1 MTLQPSD
8 QITSP
13 VDWRWMYSKDNM
25 FSVDWCRAY
34 DVNLKNKDLA
44 APAKEFVHDANVERK
59 NIMSSVL

>member
-1 MTLQPSD
+1 
-8 QITSP
+8 
-13 VDWRWMYSKDNM
+13 M

-34 DVNLKNKDLA
+34 DVNLKNKYLA